1 MNLFID
7 MHVFD
12 DSLQG
17 SRTYLKGL
25 YNELIL
31 NHKSVHFFFGA
42 CNFENLRKEFGDHE
56 NVTYVKYWSGNR
68 FIRLALNIPFIIV
81 RNRINISHFQYI
93 APFFRL
99 SKEILTIHDILFL
112 DYPGLFPSS
121 YRIRN
126 KFFFSRS
133 AARADFLLTVSEYSK
148 KKISEHFKI
157 KEQNIHV
164 IPDGIADDFFKPPE
178 SAYDLKAIYGIGKY
192 LLYVSRIEPRKNHLL
207 LVKAFTELKL
217 WNDDYTLVF
226 IGSKALPTEELDNY
240 LLSLPDDIKN
250 KILFIDGAYGDR
262 LKSFYRNCSLF
273 VYPSL
278 AEGFGIPPL
287 EAIASG
293 VPVLCSDSTAMGE
306 FSFLRDRL
314 FNPDSVNDLKEK
326 IIKYLDNGE
335 NDFTEDIEHVRK
347 NYSWKNSANIFSNI
361 IFKH

>member
-1 MNLFID
+1 
-7 MHVFD
+7 
-12 DSLQG
+12 
-17 SRTYLKGL
+17 
-25 YNELIL
+25 
-31 NHKSVHFFFGA
+31 
-42 CNFENLRKEFGDHE
+42 
-56 NVTYVKYWSGNR
+56 
-68 FIRLALNIPFIIV
+68 
-81 RNRINISHFQYI
+81 
-93 APFFRL
+93 L